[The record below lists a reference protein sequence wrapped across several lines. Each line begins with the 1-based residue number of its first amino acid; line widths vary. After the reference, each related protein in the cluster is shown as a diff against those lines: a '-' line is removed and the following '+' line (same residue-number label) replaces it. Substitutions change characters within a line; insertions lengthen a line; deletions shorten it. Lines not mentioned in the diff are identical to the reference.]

1 MIPLIIGVGI
11 VATSLIVSY
20 KVGKEVGVE
29 SKPKVIVPMSAIVS
43 TILMFVGEGI
53 AKAFGYS
60 LYTYLFGE
68 DFIKYISNIF

>member
-1 MIPLIIGVGI
+1 MW
-11 VATSLIVSY
+11 AT
-20 KVGKEVGVE
+20 
-29 SKPKVIVPMSAIVS
+29 VS
-43 TILMFVGEGI
+43 TLLMAGGEGI